1 MQRRELNAVAAGSPM
16 SSPIVLLLGIVV
28 ALLGAAFIAGWFDW
42 LLDVLG
48 FILVVIGVIGIVV
61 GVMGLFNNRGGSERF

>member
-1 MQRRELNAVAAGSPM
+1 M
-16 SSPIVLLLGIVV
+16 SSPILLIIGIVV

-48 FILVVIGVIGIVV
+48 FILVVIGIIVIVM
-61 GVMGLFNNRGGSERF
+61 GVMGMFSGRGRNSGF

>member
-1 MQRRELNAVAAGSPM
+1 M
-16 SSPIVLLLGIVV
+16 SSPIVLIIGIVV

-48 FILVVIGVIGIVV
+48 FILVVIGIIAIVM
-61 GVMGLFNNRGGSERF
+61 GVMGMFGNRGKGRGF

>member
-1 MQRRELNAVAAGSPM
+1 M
-16 SSPIVLLLGIVV
+16 SSPIVLIIGIVV

-48 FILVVIGVIGIVV
+48 FILVVIGIIAIVV
-61 GVMGLFNNRGGSERF
+61 GVMGMFGNKGRSSGF

>member
-1 MQRRELNAVAAGSPM
+1 M
-16 SSPIVLLLGIVV
+16 SSPILLIIGIVV

-48 FILVVIGVIGIVV
+48 FILVVIGIVV
-61 GVMGLFNNRGGSERF
+61 IVMGVMGMLGGRGRNSGF

>member
-1 MQRRELNAVAAGSPM
+1 M
-16 SSPIVLLLGIVV
+16 SSPIVLIIGIVV

-48 FILVVIGVIGIVV
+48 FILVVIGIIAIVV
-61 GVMGLFNNRGGSERF
+61 GVMGLFGNKGRSSGF